1 MIDQAAPVQPAPSE
15 TVVELGRLKALTDGV
30 VAVALT
36 LLVFEIRVPSG
47 ISSADLPRS
56 LLDLGPQLVVYLIA
70 FVVIGGAWAS
80 HQRMLGQIV
89 RGDGPLVWFTLLFLL
104 PVTLL
109 PPCAALLGDHPDA
122 AVAIATFAVD
132 VVAIQLA
139 SAWLWRHASRQRLID
154 SSLDRRVVAGI
165 GRRLIFSAVVFLASI
180 PLALLNPWIAYVLW
194 LGVFALIF
202 STDWLSWRQA
212 IRTTT
217 ESFSADGIQ
226 GAKIRIRHAGGK
238 LRINAIDRDGI
249 LADGVFGGGL
259 DKRVGGTAEVAEL
272 ELSTPR
278 QAGFLN
284 SRYPWAWG
292 GSYYPD
298 WNLGFSRRVPIELAV
313 ESLGGLADL
322 ELGDLRLT
330 ELVLVSSAGE
340 MKVGLPSHAGQTTV
354 RVEARGASVDVHV
367 PEGVASAIRGDMRSA
382 AVVVDAARFPLIPEE
397 ATWRS
402 TGYEAMPDRV
412 DIEVEAAGSSVRIV

>member
-1 MIDQAAPVQPAPSE
+1 M
-15 TVVELGRLKALTDGV
+15 VELGRLKALTDGV

-36 LLVFEIRVPSG
+36 LLVFEIRVPAG
-47 ISSADLPRS
+47 TSSADLPRT

-80 HQRMLGQIV
+80 HQRMLAQIV

-139 SAWLWRHASRQRLID
+139 SAWLWRHASRHDLID
-154 SSLDRRVVAGI
+154 PSLDRRVVVGI
-165 GRRLIFSAVVFLASI
+165 GRRLIFSAMVFLASI
-180 PLALLNPWIAYVLW
+180 PLALLNPWIAYAMW

-212 IRTTT
+212 IRSTAD
-217 ESFSADGIQ
+217 SFPGGGLQLAR
-226 GAKIRIRHAGGK
+226 IRIRHAGGK
-238 LRINAIDRDGI
+238 LRIHAIDRDGM

-272 ELSTPR
+272 DLSTPR

-292 GSYYPD
+292 VSYYPD
-298 WNLGFSRRVPIELAV
+298 WSLGLSQRVPIELAI
-313 ESLGGLADL
+313 ESVGGLADL

-330 ELVLVSSAGE
+330 ELVLRSDGGE
-340 MKVGLPSHAGQTTV
+340 MQANLPSHAGQTSV
-354 RVEARGASVDVHV
+354 RVQAKGAFVDVHV
-367 PEGVASAIRGDMRSA
+367 PEGVASAIRGDLRSA
-382 AVVVDAARFPLIPEE
+382 AVVVDAARFPPIADEG
-397 ATWRS
+397 AAWRS
-402 TGYEAMPDRV
+402 AGYEATPDRV
-412 DIEVEAAGSSVRIV
+412 DIEVDAAGSSVRIV

>member
-1 MIDQAAPVQPAPSE
+1 MVD
-15 TVVELGRLKALTDGV
+15 LGRLKALTDGV

-36 LLVFEIRVPSG
+36 LLLFEIGVPAG

-80 HQRMLGQIV
+80 HQRMFGQIV
-89 RGDGPLVWFTLLFLL
+89 RGDGPLVWYTLLFLL

-122 AVAIATFAVD
+122 PIAITAFAID

-139 SAWLWRHASRQRLID
+139 SAWLWRHASRHRLID
-154 SSLDRRVVAGI
+154 PSLDRRVVAGI
-165 GRRLIFSAVVFLASI
+165 GRRLIFSAVIFLVSI
-180 PLALLNPWIAYVLW
+180 PLSLLNPWIAYVLW
-194 LGVFALIF
+194 FGVFVLIF

-212 IRTTT
+212 IRTTAD
-217 ESFSADGIQ
+217 SVPADGIQ
-226 GAKIRIRHAGGK
+226 RARIRIRHNGGK

-259 DKRVGGTAEVAEL
+259 DKQVGGTAELAEL

-278 QAGFLN
+278 QSGFMS

-292 GSYYPD
+292 GGYFPE
-298 WNLGFSRRVPIELAV
+298 WNLGLSRRVPIELTV
-313 ESLGGLADL
+313 ENQGGVADL

-330 ELVLVSSAGE
+330 ELVLRSDASQMTVR
-340 MKVGLPSHAGQTTV
+340 LPSQAGRTTV
-354 RVEARGASVDVHV
+354 RVEAKSAAVDVQV
-367 PEGVASAIRGDMRSA
+367 PEGVASAIRGDLKSA
-382 AVVVDAARFPLIPEE
+382 AVVVDTARFPPIAEE
-397 ATWRS
+397 GVWRS
-402 TGYEAMPDRV
+402 TGYEAAQARA
-412 DIEVEAAGSSVRIV
+412 DIEVEAADSAVRIV